1 MSAVARLD
9 LHCHTLHSGD
19 CFVSLEKVVRIA
31 AARGVTHLA
40 ITDHDSCECR
50 RRNLERSWPLE
61 LIFGE
66 EVTLANHTHLI
77 ALGIDEEIKVATL
90 GDALREIRDAGG
102 FAIVPHPFKKG
113 SGVFG
118 PIKSGQ
124 TRTDDELAE
133 ARRLVGE
140 LADAIEV
147 CNSKLTDQEN
157 QSAFNLA
164 RELGKPMTAGSDAH
178 FGYDVGHAV
187 LEFESGAKFGDW
199 RELVRSGQHRR
210 VLMNKFVRQ
219 KTFDEHLTDTKVN
232 NLLPSVRPLVP
243 KPVRTCLKRMLHRI
257 VYQPRVRR
265 LGFALEEVQW
275 SLSHD

>member
-31 AARGVTHLA
+31 VARGVTHLA

-50 RRNLERSWPLE
+50 RRNLEKSWPLE

-66 EVTLANHTHLI
+66 EVTLANGTHLI
-77 ALGIDEEIKVATL
+77 ALGIREEIKARTL
-90 GDALREIRDAGG
+90 GAALHEVQEAGG
-102 FAIVPHPFKKG
+102 FVIVPHPFKKG
-113 SGVFG
+113 SGIFAR
-118 PIKSGQ
+118 P
-124 TRTDDELAE
+124 DDEHAE

-157 QSAFNLA
+157 QRAFNLA
-164 RELGKPMTAGSDAH
+164 RELSKPMTAGSDAH

-199 RELVRSGQHRR
+199 RELVRSGQRRR

-232 NLLPSVRPLVP
+232 NLLPGVRPLVP
-243 KPVRTCLKRMLHRI
+243 KPVRTCLKRMLHHV

-265 LGFALEEVQW
+265 HGFALEEVQF
-275 SLSHD
+275 

>member
-66 EVTLANHTHLI
+66 EVTLANRTHLI
-77 ALGIDEEIKVATL
+77 ALGIHEEVKAATL

-113 SGVFG
+113 SGIFAR
-118 PIKSGQ
+118 P
-124 TRTDDELAE
+124 DDETAE
-133 ARRLVGE
+133 ARRLVRE

-157 QSAFNLA
+157 QRAFNLA

-187 LEFESGAKFGDW
+187 LEFASGAKVGDW
-199 RELVRSGQHRR
+199 RELVRGGQGRR
-210 VLMNKFVRQ
+210 MLMNKFVRQ
-219 KTFDEHLTDTKVN
+219 KAFDEHLTDTKVN

-243 KPVRTCLKRMLHRI
+243 KTVRTWIKRTLHRV

-265 LGFALEEVQW
+265 RGFALEEVRF
-275 SLSHD
+275 